1 MTTLLRFNF
10 LVYAYIANH
19 AKYFP
24 SINTKKHLENK
35 LDKNLKATYKFKH
48 IPVKH
53 VVVGKA
59 LSVEQG
65 PEHLPQIVV
74 VRTLFEPQ
82 GSAVIQI
89 CGEFS

>member
-1 MTTLLRFNF
+1 MIRQN
-10 LVYAYIANH
+10 V
-19 AKYFP
+19 
-24 SINTKKHLENK
+24 
-35 LDKNLKATYKFKH
+35 DATYKFKH

-65 PEHLPQIVV
+65 PEHLSQIVV
-74 VRTLFEPQ
+74 VGPFFKPQ

-89 CGEFS
+89 CGEFSFKTKND